1 MKICLINAPCTVI
14 DDDNLEPQLGLLYIA
29 AVLKENNYQV
39 QIYSMTGCKDD
50 REVDKKIKNIPE
62 ADVYGF
68 TTYCT
73 NYENIKKC
81 IKHIRKIDF
90 ILNCKDSIIILGG
103 PNATA
108 LPEFTL
114 EDANCDFVIVGEGED
129 AFLYLINEI
138 KKLPIRNYYLSLP
151 NYRKIIY
158 RQGREDIDS
167 YPMPAY
173 DLINFNDYT
182 RVLDGKRVVSII
194 SSRGC
199 DRNCTH
205 CNSIIMG
212 GGSRGRKKVRY
223 RSVENVIKEIKYL
236 QSLGFNKFRFSDD
249 IFTSNPNLEEFC
261 IELHKLNI
269 EYRIFARVEDLT
281 LDTCYLLAK
290 SGCKHIAIG
299 LESLNSDNLRFLRK
313 QSQIGKEGNIWNAK
327 EFGMMVRAYF
337 IVGLPYDTDENIKEY
352 FDKASKLPF
361 DEFSLYPLICYPG
374 TEIWKNPKK
383 YGYTIIDEDFTKY
396 IQIGKNKNTCFV
408 LDHKCFNHEDVKR
421 WVDYGNRL
429 LQNRGKTHT
438 ENSKIAK

>member
-1 MKICLINAPCTVI
+1 MKICLINAPCTII
-14 DDDNLEPQLGLLYIA
+14 DDDNLEPPLGALYIA
-29 AVLKENNYQV
+29 AVLKENNYDV

-50 REVDKKIKNIPE
+50 KEVNEKIKKIPQ

-73 NYENIKKC
+73 NYNNIKKC
-81 IKHIRKIDF
+81 INHLWFKYPSSPIV
-90 ILNCKDSIIILGG
+90 LGG

-114 EDANCDFVIVGEGED
+114 EDANCDYLIVGEGED
-129 AFLYLINEI
+129 AFLNLI
-138 KKLPIRNYYLSLP
+138 KSLEKHEYIP
-151 NYRKIIY
+151 PIIY
-158 RQGREDIDS
+158 GQGRENIDS
-167 YPMPAY
+167 YLMPAY
-173 DLINFNDYT
+173 DLINFDDYT
-182 RVLDGKRVVSII
+182 RVLDGERVVSII

-205 CNSIIMG
+205 CNSVIMG
-212 GGSRGRKKVRY
+212 GGSRGKKKVRY
-223 RSVENVIKEIKYL
+223 RSVENILKEIKYL
-236 QSLGFNKFRFSDD
+236 QSLGFNKFRFNDD

-299 LESLNSDNLRFLRK
+299 LESLNPNNLRFLRK
-313 QSQIGKEGNIWNAK
+313 QSQIGKEGNIWNAE
-327 EFGMMVRAYF
+327 EFGIMIRAYF

-352 FDKASKLPF
+352 FDKVLELGI
-361 DEFSLYPLICYPG
+361 DEWTCYPLIPYPG

-383 YGYTIIDEDFTKY
+383 YGYEIIDKDFTKY
-396 IQIGKNKNTCFV
+396 I
-408 LDHKCFNHEDVKR
+408 
-421 WVDYGNRL
+421 
-429 LQNRGKTHT
+429 
-438 ENSKIAK
+438 